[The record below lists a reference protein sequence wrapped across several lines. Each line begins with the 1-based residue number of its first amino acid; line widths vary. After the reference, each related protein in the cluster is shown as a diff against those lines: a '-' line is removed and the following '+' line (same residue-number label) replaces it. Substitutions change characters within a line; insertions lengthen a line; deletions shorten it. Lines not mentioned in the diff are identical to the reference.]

1 MHKPYLLILPLAVAL
16 LSMSDAHVARGQVFT
31 TAAHNLSSQ
40 ITIEVFLG
48 DPRSEDPE
56 EYLLLA
62 TLGPIAVNGSVN
74 VSQSLDVN
82 YDGSLSLNGSNLVL
96 APYGP
101 VTLDLDI
108 LGTLDVS
115 LSDVV
120 LDANLQDIAVAG
132 TVFSIDTASGGSLAL
147 NSGLIVL
154 DNPTGFLAGALP
166 GGTSIDLTAEPQEV
180 DLADLLGLDIGGT
193 TDNDGGLLD
202 PKAEVNLI
210 IPGVVLELLE
220 GLVFGRLSGEIHVAY
235 VPEPSTYALL
245 GMGLA
250 GLVPVIRRRLRK

>member
-16 LSMSDAHVARGQVFT
+16 LSMSSANVARGQVFT

-40 ITIEVFLG
+40 VTIEIFLG
-48 DPRSEDPE
+48 DPNGEDE
-56 EYLLLA
+56 SFLLA
-62 TLGPIAVNGSVN
+62 TLGPIAVNGSAN

-82 YDGSLSLNGSNLVL
+82 YDGSLSLNGSNLL
-96 APYGP
+96 LDNYGP

-108 LGTLDVS
+108 LGTIDVS
-115 LSDVV
+115 LTGVV
-120 LDANLQDIAVAG
+120 LDANLQDIAVLG

-154 DNPTGFLAGALP
+154 DNPTGFLEGALP
-166 GGTSIDLTAEPQEV
+166 GGTTLDLSAEPQEV

-202 PKAEVNLI
+202 PNAEVNLY
-210 IPGVVLELLE
+210 IPGVVLEILE

-250 GLVPVIRRRLRK
+250 GLLPVIRRRLRK